1 MSIVINSHFDGG
13 NIRCTDCDRADNIR
27 LNIEA
32 DEGGEFYQWFYFRMT
47 AQAGCRYQ
55 LHIDNAGTSS
65 YPKGWNDYRVVASYD
80 RQDWFRIDTEFSN
93 DVLSCSI
100 DAISDVM
107 WFAYFTPYSM
117 QRHDDYISYCACQH
131 NCSVEV
137 LGQTLDGRNIDLLRI
152 GSGDKPLKIW
162 AIGRQHPGETMA
174 QWWMEGYINRLL
186 DHNDAV
192 SAALLDA
199 ADFYIVPNM
208 NPDGSVRGFLR
219 TNAAGVNLNREWDKA
234 TPEHSPE
241 VYCVLEKMRQT
252 GVSFNLD
259 VHGDEALPY
268 NFIAGTEGIH
278 SWNDERK
285 NFQELFKS
293 QLMSLNPD
301 FQTTVGYPV
310 GSAGTANYGICSSFI
325 AEHFGCPAMTL
336 EMPFKDNVERMD
348 TRHGWSSERS
358 QHLGASCVAA
368 IYSVIDQLS

>member
-1 MSIVINSHFDGG
+1 MSIAISSHFDGG
-13 NIRCTDCDRADNIR
+13 NIQCTDCDHADNIR
-27 LNIEA
+27 LNIEV
-32 DEGGEFYQWFYFRMT
+32 DEGGEFFQWFYFRMT
-47 AQAGCRYQ
+47 APAGRRYQ
-55 LHIDNAGTSS
+55 LHIDNAGNSS
-65 YPKGWNDYRVVASYD
+65 YPRGWDDYRVVASYD
-80 RQDWFRIDTEFSN
+80 RQDWFRIDTNFAN
-93 DVLSCSI
+93 DTLSFSI
-100 DAISDVM
+100 DAVSDVM

-117 QRHDDYISYCACQH
+117 QRHDDFISRCACQH
-131 NCSVEV
+131 HCSVEV
-137 LGQTLDGRNIDLLRI
+137 LGQTLDGRNIDLVRI

-192 SAALLDA
+192 SGALLDV

-208 NPDGSVRGFLR
+208 NPDGSVRGYLR

-285 NFQELFKS
+285 KFQELFKS

-310 GSAGTANYGICSSFI
+310 GSAGTANYGICSSYI
-325 AEHFGCPAMTL
+325 AEHFACPAMTL
-336 EMPFKDNVERMD
+336 EMPFKDNVERPD
-348 TRHGWSSERS
+348 NRHGWSSARS
-358 QHLGASCVAA
+358 KQLGASCVAA
-368 IYSVIDQLS
+368 IYSVVDQLS